1 MATVHSEILEDFL
14 TRLSK
19 AEDLEAE
26 QVQDLRTLFLSGDTI
41 KAENSLPSSRPGSR
55 RKARCDSG

>member
-41 KAENSLPSSRPGSR
+41 KAENLVAIFSA
-55 RKARCDSG
+55 RKQAEGTL

>member
-19 AEDLEAE
+19 AEDVEAE

-41 KAENSLPSSRPGSR
+41 KAENLVAIFSA
-55 RKARCDSG
+55 RKQAEGTL